1 MVQENGSRF
10 KLVFSHFIDQDNQ
23 RYPIPNG
30 LHPCV
35 SGVIQN
41 LIKDGN
47 KVHLHYPYHR
57 FDDFHQQVKDH
68 VGTEGFLFNHANFY
82 GWFRIH
88 HGHESS
94 ITVDEIKDDNSV
106 YLYLVEVT
114 GSWEAIC
121 GKHTFTINGESVN
134 FTFKDTIPPKI
145 LDHLRSGKVKL
156 VVNNNHDPIQHP
168 NTLRLIETD
177 LETVGIDG
185 SNIIFVSGSKYSK
198 EEYAQCYPTS
208 KIKTINS
215 ELALLQYAM
224 ELDAYPFTRDLG
236 YVSDRMREEDLDKQ
250 RVRSKKFLCFN
261 RSINRPHRFSMA
273 YLALKHDLLKDGY
286 FSFLNNNPQHEI
298 SYYLGELL
306 DYDDLIEMSK
316 KIDALIPLQLDT
328 FHLTPE
334 GRECF
339 FSSNA
344 KKDFFI
350 DSYIHIISE
359 TVFDKWEDPYLS
371 EKTFR
376 PLTNMQPF
384 IYVGG
389 ANSIKKLKDLGFKTF
404 HPFIDESYDSETDP
418 KKRFAMIEKEI
429 KKFAEMPIEQIHE
442 WYYSI
447 TDILIH
453 NQTHLRTFNNF
464 NPVEHALQFIV
475 NEYGYSR

>member
-10 KLVFSHFIDQDNQ
+10 KLVFSHFVNQDDTQ
-23 RYPIPNG
+23 YPIPNG

-35 SGVIQN
+35 SNKIQD
-41 LIKDGN
+41 LVASGE
-47 KVHLHYPYHR
+47 R
-57 FDDFHQQVKDH
+57 FDLNFPYYRFDSFHQQVRDH

-82 GWFRIH
+82 GWFRRH
-88 HGHESS
+88 YGHESS
-94 ITVDEIKDDNSV
+94 ITVDDIKDDNSV

-121 GKHTFTINGESVN
+121 GKHTFTINGEIVE
-134 FTFKDTIPPKI
+134 FTFKDTIPSTI
-145 LDHLRSGKVKL
+145 LEHLRSGKVKL
-156 VVNNNHDPIQHP
+156 LVNNNHDPIQHP
-168 NTLRLIETD
+168 NTLSIIEKD
-177 LETVGIDG
+177 LESVGIDG
-185 SNIIFVSGSKYSK
+185 SNIVFVSGNKYSK
-198 EEYAQCYPTS
+198 EEYAQYYPNS

-236 YVSDRMREEDLDKQ
+236 YVSDRMREEDLDPQKI
-250 RVRSKKFLCFN
+250 RSKKFLCFN
-261 RSINRPHRFSMA
+261 RSVNRPHRFAMA
-273 YLALKHDLLKDGY
+273 YLALKYDLLKDGY
-286 FSFLNNNPQHEI
+286 FSFLNNTSGRDVLEF
-298 SYYLGELL
+298 LKEVL
-306 DYDDLIEMSK
+306 DYDDLGEMVPKIES
-316 KIDALIPLQLDT
+316 LIPLQLDT

-334 GRECF
+334 GRESF

-475 NEYGYSR
+475 NEYGYSQ